1 MASQAIGRVGKLM
14 GALYDGQLQ
23 RIDAEK
29 EANQA
34 HYDEEVARIESLAE
48 RSAISTEEAEA
59 RKAAAEKRRAEK
71 EEELERKKTDI
82 AYKKAVWEKATSVAE
97 ASIAT
102 AVAITE
108 ALKTGPWMAAIVAA
122 MGAIQ
127 IATILAT
134 PIKAYAKGTPKEG
147 HQGGLAVVGDGGKSE
162 IVMFGE
168 KVWMTPDTPT
178 LVDLPKGAM
187 VYPDA
192 YEMPEFPLPLSNAPL
207 LPETFIVND
216 FSRLE
221 RKLDKLTEKQIKN
234 AKEMTKTMILEQR
247 RSVYLAEF
255 EKYIKSNL

>member
-1 MASQAIGRVGKLM
+1 MGDIRITDLVAPKAFEQLKELQAELTNTKETFLSVIKELGDVVKTKVTSLE
-14 GALYDGQLQ
+14 DVEKINQ
-23 RIDAEK
+23 RT
-29 EANQA
+29 QA
-34 HYDEEVARIESLAE
+34 AYARA
-48 RSAISTEEAEA
+48 EEAT
-59 RKAAAEKRRAEK
+59 RK
-71 EEELERKKTDI
+71 L
-82 AYKKAVWEKATSVAE
+82 AE

-207 LPETFIVND
+207 LPETVIVND